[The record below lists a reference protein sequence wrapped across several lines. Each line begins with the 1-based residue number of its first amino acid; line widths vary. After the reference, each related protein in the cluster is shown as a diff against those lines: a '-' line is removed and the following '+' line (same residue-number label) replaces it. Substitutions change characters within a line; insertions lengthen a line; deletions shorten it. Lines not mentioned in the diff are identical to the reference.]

1 MKKSF
6 YLSILILSLGIF
18 WYCSS
23 NDSQLQGTAKS
34 EEQLQASNND
44 GRLLKNETVSSFE
57 EFFDKIKI
65 AGNNLDEEQDI
76 LFVDYQKNEDHSIQ
90 ILGYEVIDFF
100 TAGMFLFDDKIGEI
114 DDLRKRALELKY
126 TYTVVCKN
134 KDGSTKW
141 IETTTNPAKAVK
153 LAKKCFD
160 EGGCVNAC
168 RSLIIYAPYTK
179 TFFIT
184 PFDSE

>member
-6 YLSILILSLGIF
+6 FLSILLLSLGLF
-18 WYCSS
+18 WYCSN
-23 NDSQLQGTAKS
+23 NDSQLQGTANS
-34 EEQLQASNND
+34 DEQLQTSNND

-65 AGNNLDEEQDI
+65 AGNTLDEDQYI
-76 LFVDYQKNEDHSIQ
+76 LVVDYQRNEDHSIQ
-90 ILGYEVIDFF
+90 IVNYELMDVFP
-100 TAGMFLFDDKIGEI
+100 AGMFLFDDKVGKI

-134 KDGSTKW
+134 QDGTERWTK
-141 IETTTNPAKAVK
+141 TTTNGYKAVK
-153 LAKKCFD
+153 LANKCFD
-160 EGGCVNAC
+160 EGGCTTTC
-168 RSLIIYAPYTK
+168 RSRIIYAPYTK